1 MSLGSGCSTSSGSRN
16 RNELVLQRTEEALR
30 RRIGGAVAL
39 ATHARHHAATVEH
52 PLIHSGL
59 ILPIELFRRRL
70 LVYLIGF
77 CCIEIVHRELILIL
91 I

>member
-1 MSLGSGCSTSSGSRN
+1 M
-16 RNELVLQRTEEALR
+16 
-30 RRIGGAVAL
+30 
-39 ATHARHHAATVEH
+39 VEH

-70 LVYLIGF
+70 RSVSDWILLVYLIGF
-77 CCIEIVHRELILIL
+77 CCIEIIHRELILIL